1 MIYIFNKKGLFFK
14 LVLYI
19 KYIKKNYIKIIFYNI
34 LMDKETEQKNKKN
47 EYCKKWNIE
56 NKDKIKEYTKK
67 YYNDKFS
74 NDEEKMTKQ
83 REAVL
88 KRYYNKKELL
98 NKLGIQPK
106 PRGRPKKEIIETEI
120 KVKKANGRPRKQII
134 KDTLNIINFNENNNN
149 ENTLNEDNEEN
160 EIIFNENLFNEYYKI
175 DNE

>member
-1 MIYIFNKKGLFFK
+1 
-14 LVLYI
+14 
-19 KYIKKNYIKIIFYNI
+19 
-34 LMDKETEQKNKKN
+34 MDKETEQKNKKN
-47 EYCKKWNIE
+47 EYCKKWNID

-120 KVKKANGRPRKQII
+120 KIKKANGRPRKQFNNI
-134 KDTLNIINFNENNNN
+134 LNDNN
-149 ENTLNEDNEEN
+149 ENILNEDNEEN
-160 EIIFNENLFNEYYKI
+160 KIIINEKLFNEYYKI
-175 DNE
+175 E